1 MGFDSKRGN
10 TTGFAFFVS
19 DADGIRHKIWIR
31 HEIWQH
37 NRLWFLCR
45 MLTGSDTKLGN
56 TIGFVFFVSDVDGIR
71 HKIWQHNR
79 LCFFLCRMLMGSD
92 TKFRN
97 ALAVDNLCVRSWC
110 DPTQNLK
117 TKLVWVLASDAIVI
131 WHDIWKHKASLS
143 HHFLLAEIII
153 QQKSSFHAT
162 FCIESIKKSKKI
174 GCGMDT

>member
-31 HEIWQH
+31 HKTWKH
-37 NRLWFLCR
+37 NRLC
-45 MLTGSDTKLGN
+45 
-56 TIGFVFFVSDVDGIR
+56 FFVSDVDGIR

-143 HHFLLAEIII
+143 HHFLLAKIII